1 VLSHFSIHF
10 LKISREFL
18 DQPKEDEMPH
28 VISVTPEVQ
37 EAIGWV
43 SMALLGSAI
52 LLPHRYLRSQDHLLI
67 CFLYS
72 A

>member
-1 VLSHFSIHF
+1 
-10 LKISREFL
+10 
-18 DQPKEDEMPH
+18 MPH

-37 EAIGWV
+37 EAIGRV